1 MDIVENMDNIEM
13 SPPLVANNTD
23 NTDEEYY
30 SINNIYYDIREKR
43 IPLIIDIEEDSTN
56 QRGLSNDPKFK
67 VELIEPFIIDSLSD
81 IYLDSCMTINCFLA
95 NTVDNMC
102 FAITI
107 DQFNINT
114 KCASTKS
121 NQTISRALLI
131 PNEYNDHNKHNEM
144 ILHKGKKMNY
154 ICKTEPIQ
162 LSEFTGTVKN
172 ISGNQIFPLETGV
185 AQLSSGNEFKA
196 SHQVNQAFKAISGNK
211 KLLCRLSEDHVIG
224 ADELHFYVVHKKDSD
239 VDSDFSVSDVF
250 GTSSDVT
257 CTLTFK
263 DTGDS
268 DDWGSDLNTST
279 YGAHPVYQAKSLNG
293 GTLPRLL
300 LEFAI
305 VNRE

>member
-1 MDIVENMDNIEM
+1 MNIIENMDNIEM
-13 SPPLVANNTD
+13 SPPLVSNNTD
-23 NTDEEYY
+23 KEDHY
-30 SINNIYYDIREKR
+30 SVNNIYYDIREKR
-43 IPLIIDIEEDSTN
+43 ISLIIDIEEDSTN
-56 QRGLSNDPKFK
+56 QRGLSNDVKFK

-81 IYLDSCMTINCFLA
+81 IYLDSCMTMNCFIS
-95 NTVDNMC
+95 NTSNNMGI
-102 FAITI
+102 AITI

-121 NQTISRALLI
+121 NQNISGALLI

-162 LSEFTGTVKN
+162 LSEFTGTIKN

-185 AQLSSGNEFKA
+185 TQLSSGNEFKA
-196 SHQVNQAFKAISGNK
+196 SHPVNQAFKAISGNK
-211 KLLCRLSEDHVIG
+211 KLLCKLTEDHVIG

-250 GTSSDVT
+250 GTSNVT
-257 CTLTFK
+257 CTFT
-263 DTGDS
+263 T
-268 DDWGSDLNTST
+268 DDWSSDLSTST
-279 YGAHPVYQAKSLNG
+279 YGAHPVYKPKSLLK

-300 LEFAI
+300 LEFVI